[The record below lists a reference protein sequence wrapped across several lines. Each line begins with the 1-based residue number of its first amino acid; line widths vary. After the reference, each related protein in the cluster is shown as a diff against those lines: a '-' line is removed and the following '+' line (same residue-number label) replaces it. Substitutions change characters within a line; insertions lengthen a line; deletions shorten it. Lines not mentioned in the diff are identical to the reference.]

1 MKNWIGGIVMLMFIC
16 TSIPGAVWAGSD
28 EKDQMKAEHKREETN
43 LMAKETLARLFEE
56 SPSAKELFDKTY
68 GYAVFSNLKVS
79 IGITGGGGSGVA
91 VNKETDER
99 TYMNMGTGGL
109 NLGLGAQKYQV
120 VFFFQTEK
128 PFRYFVDKGWKADA
142 SANAVAG
149 TKGANVDAQFIN
161 GMAVYQLTQAGLM
174 LQADI
179 SGTKYWKNDKLNE
192 VEEADSEN
200 ADEAGDEKE
209 DKEEKEGKKEEKKNG
224 KED

>member
-1 MKNWIGGIVMLMFIC
+1 MKNWIGGMVLLMFIC
-16 TSIPGAVWAGSD
+16 TLIPGAVWAGSD
-28 EKDQMKAEHKREETN
+28 EKGQMKAEHKREGTD
-43 LMAKETLARLFEE
+43 LMAKETLTRLLEE
-56 SPSAKELFDKTY
+56 SSSAKKLFDKAY

-79 IGITGGGGSGVA
+79 LGITGGGGSGVA
-91 VNKETDER
+91 VNKETGER

-120 VFFFQTEK
+120 VFFFQTEE

-149 TKGANVDAQFIN
+149 TKGANVDAQFVN
-161 GMAVYQLTQAGLM
+161 GMAVYQLTEAGLM

-179 SGTKYWKNDKLNE
+179 SGTKYWKNDKLNQ
-192 VEEADSEN
+192 VEETDSED
-200 ADEAGDEKE
+200 ADEKDDEKE
-209 DKEEKEGKKEEKKNG
+209 SEKEEKTED